1 MGPQGT
7 GSLEHGDSSGDT
19 FWIKYPE
26 PFLEYYYDTYPDKLP
41 KANDQTP
48 AAASPVPT
56 VAAEPP
62 LEHIKERYYQKFSK
76 SGKCVEDIDQS
87 LGLVADNE
95 GERA

>member
-1 MGPQGT
+1 M
-7 GSLEHGDSSGDT
+7 EHGDSSGDT

-56 VAAEPP
+56 VAAEQSDAAGAAATNMEAETPP
-62 LEHIKERYYQKFSK
+62 TAIAPSVLRILIK
-76 SGKCVEDIDQS
+76 
-87 LGLVADNE
+87 A
-95 GERA
+95 